1 MERGW
6 GWEGDR
12 LGGVFGGRE
21 WGVSILIPIPSYNKI
36 SKWWTEVTQETYWE
50 PYTCLLLLSS

>member
-1 MERGW
+1 MERGC

-21 WGVSILIPIPSYNKI
+21 WGVSILIPIPSYN
-36 SKWWTEVTQETYWE
+36 
-50 PYTCLLLLSS
+50 